1 MRNKILVLGL
11 GNILMGDEGI
21 GIHAVNEFK
30 KKKSVPEGVAVLDG
44 GTGGFHLLSYLQE
57 YPLIIMIDAALN
69 NDPEGKLKII
79 KPKFAT
85 DFPKGLSAH
94 DIGLKDLI
102 ESIALLDKLP
112 EIYLVTVSIK
122 VFNSMTM
129 ELTPAISQ
137 TIPHIINE
145 IESILDSLN

>member
-1 MRNKILVLGL
+1 MKDKILILGL

-21 GIHAVNEFK
+21 GIHAVKEFK
-30 KKKSVPEGVAVLDG
+30 KRKNIPENIAVLDG

-69 NDPEGKLKII
+69 NDPEGRIKII
-79 KPKFAT
+79 KPKFAS

-129 ELTPAISQ
+129 ELTPAISR
-137 TIPHIINE
+137 TIPIIINE
-145 IESILDSLN
+145 VDSILNSLK